1 MMFILSFLLSAAG
14 RHDPDELSSE
24 GADEAVDEKA
34 WGGVDGQDQVVEVDQ
49 TFGGGDAVTRVARCD
64 HLKQLVKFFF

>member
-1 MMFILSFLLSAAG
+1 MMLILSFLLSAAG

-34 WGGVDGQDQVVEVDQ
+34 
-49 TFGGGDAVTRVARCD
+49 
-64 HLKQLVKFFF
+64 

>member
-1 MMFILSFLLSAAG
+1 
-14 RHDPDELSSE
+14 
-24 GADEAVDEKA
+24 
-34 WGGVDGQDQVVEVDQ
+34 VDQ